1 MDQEEGY
8 PTDEALEKIKNWD
21 ANDPLGLWEYI
32 KDYFNDHGRAWVE
45 GEDYKLATGG
55 WSGCE
60 DVIRAIEDNFIV
72 TCMYWQ
78 SSSRGGLHVYSF
90 GKPFGRPTE

>member
-1 MDQEEGY
+1 MEQEEGY
-8 PTDEALEKIKNWD
+8 PTDEALLKIENWD

-32 KDYFNDHGRAWVE
+32 KDYFNDHGRAWVD

-60 DVIRAIEDNFIV
+60 SVIQAIEDNFTVRIRR
-72 TCMYWQ
+72 Q
-78 SSSRGGLHVYSF
+78 IFPSFESSFRLA
-90 GKPFGRPTE
+90 PP